1 VRNGDQRDAGET
13 LTQLIVVL
21 DSQDLDSREL
31 AAAIERLRQ
40 TAWSTTIC
48 TAAWQTAD
56 GVH

>member
-1 VRNGDQRDAGET
+1 VRNGDQRDAWEA

-40 TAWSTTIC
+40 AAWSAAIC